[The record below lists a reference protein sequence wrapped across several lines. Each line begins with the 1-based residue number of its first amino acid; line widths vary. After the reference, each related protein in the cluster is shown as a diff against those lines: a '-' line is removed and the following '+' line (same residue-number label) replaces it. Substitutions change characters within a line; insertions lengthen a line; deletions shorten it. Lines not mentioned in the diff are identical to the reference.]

1 MRAKSGIAA
10 APMPATTTRI
20 SLQLKWVH
28 QAQFAGYY
36 LAEDKGFFAE
46 EGLLVHIKAGGPDVD
61 PEKLI
66 AEGAADF
73 TQAGG
78 VESLLAARDI
88 GLPVV
93 AIGTLFQKIDVVF
106 IAKRQSGI
114 SRLTDFSGRT
124 VSTWYTGVHLILR
137 ALLREAGVDPS
148 RINEVAQAGSMAP
161 FLQDDVAVAAA
172 TFFNQLPM
180 LRAQGLTDLVI
191 FDPAEFGVVFPR
203 DTIIASEETVNGR
216 PDIVRRF
223 LRASLRGWKDAATNQ
238 AEAVDAVLRR
248 DPTLDRGHQGV
259 MMREVAKLLSWG
271 AGTTAGVGYV
281 DAEAVAAAHDFLFRN
296 KQIANPHA
304 LDGAAAMQFWEDVP
318 PAYKR

>member
-1 MRAKSGIAA
+1 
-10 APMPATTTRI
+10 MPSTTEKV

-36 LAEDKGFFAE
+36 LAADKGFFAE
-46 EGLLVHIKAGGPDVD
+46 EGLLVDIKAGGPDVD

-78 VESLLAARDI
+78 IESLLAARDI

-93 AIGTLFQKIDVVF
+93 AIGTVFQKIDVVF

-114 SRLTDFSGRT
+114 ARLTDFSGRT

-137 ALLREAGVDPS
+137 ALLREAGLDPAK
-148 RINEVAQAGSMAP
+148 IDEVAQAGSMAP
-161 FLQDDVAVAAA
+161 FLNDDVAVAAA

-191 FDPAEFGVVFPR
+191 FDPADFGVVFPR
-203 DTIIASEETVNGR
+203 DTILASEQTVKLR
-216 PDIVRRF
+216 PNIVRRF
-223 LRASLRGWKDAATNQ
+223 LRASLRGWKEAAVHQ
-238 AEAVDAVLRR
+238 AEAVDAVMRR
-248 DPTLDRGHQGV
+248 DPNLDRAHQGV
-259 MMREVAKLLSWG
+259 MMREVAELLSWG

-281 DAEAVAAAHDFLFRN
+281 DPNALAAAHDFLLRN
-296 KQIANPHA
+296 RQITNAA
-304 LDGAAAMQFWEDVP
+304 SLEGASTMQFWDDVP
-318 PAYKR
+318 PAYKHLG

>member
-1 MRAKSGIAA
+1 
-10 APMPATTTRI
+10 MPATTEKV
-20 SLQLKWVH
+20 SLQLKWLH

-36 LAEDKGFFAE
+36 LADEKGFFAE
-46 EGLLVHIKAGGPDVD
+46 EGLEVAIKAGGPGVD

-66 AEGAADF
+66 AEGACDF
-73 TQAGG
+73 AQAGG

-93 AIGTLFQKIDVVF
+93 AIGTVFQKIDVVF

-114 SRLTDFSGRT
+114 ARLTDFRGRT

-137 ALLREAGVDPS
+137 ALLSEAGLDPAKV
-148 RINEVAQAGSMAP
+148 NEVAQAGSMAP
-161 FLQDDVAVAAA
+161 FLQDEVAVAAA

-191 FDPAEFGVVFPR
+191 FDPADFGVVFPR
-203 DTIIASEETVNGR
+203 DIIIASEEMVNVR
-216 PDIVRRF
+216 PDVVRRF
-223 LRASLRGWKDAATNQ
+223 LRASLRGWKEAAMNQ

-248 DPTLDRGHQGV
+248 DPTLDRAHQGV

-271 AGTTAGVGYV
+271 AGSTAGVGYI
-281 DAEAVAAAHDFLFRN
+281 DAKAVAAAHDFLFRN
-296 KQIANPHA
+296 QQITNAHVLN
-304 LDGAAAMQFWEDVP
+304 GASAMQFWDDVP
-318 PAYKR
+318 SAYKHLG

>member
-1 MRAKSGIAA
+1 MPAESGIAHA
-10 APMPATTTRI
+10 ALQCCPISPTGLAPMPATTEKV
-20 SLQLKWVH
+20 SLQLKWLH

-36 LAEDKGFFAE
+36 LADEKGFFAE
-46 EGLLVHIKAGGPDVD
+46 EGLEVAIKAGRPGVD
-61 PEKLI
+61 PEKLV
-66 AEGAADF
+66 AEGACDF
-73 TQAGG
+73 AQAGG

-93 AIGTLFQKIDVVF
+93 AIGTVFQKIDVVF
-106 IAKRQSGI
+106 IAKSRSGI

-137 ALLREAGVDPS
+137 ALLREAGRDPS

-203 DTIIASEETVNGR
+203 DTMIASEETVNGR

-259 MMREVAKLLSWG
+259 MMREVAKLLS
-271 AGTTAGVGYV
+271 
-281 DAEAVAAAHDFLFRN
+281 
-296 KQIANPHA
+296 
-304 LDGAAAMQFWEDVP
+304 
-318 PAYKR
+318 

>member
-1 MRAKSGIAA
+1 
-10 APMPATTTRI
+10 MPATTTRI

-203 DTIIASEETVNGR
+203 DTMIASEETVNGR

-281 DAEAVAAAHDFLFRN
+281 DPRALAAAHDFLFRN
-296 KQIANPHA
+296 KQITNANSP
-304 LDGAAAMQFWEDVP
+304 DGASAMQFWKDVP
-318 PAYKR
+318 PAYKRLG

>member
-1 MRAKSGIAA
+1 
-10 APMPATTTRI
+10 MPATTEKV
-20 SLQLKWVH
+20 SLQLKWLH
-28 QAQFAGYY
+28 QAQFASYY
-36 LAEDKGFFAE
+36 LADEKGFFAE
-46 EGLLVHIKAGGPDVD
+46 EGLEVAIKAGGPGVD
-61 PEKLI
+61 PEKLV
-66 AEGAADF
+66 AEGACDF
-73 TQAGG
+73 AQAGG

-93 AIGTLFQKIDVVF
+93 AIGAVFQKVDVVF

-114 SRLTDFSGRT
+114 ARLSDFRGRT
-124 VSTWYTGVHLILR
+124 VSTWYTGVHLIMR
-137 ALLREAGVDPS
+137 ALLSEAGLDPAKV
-148 RINEVAQAGSMAP
+148 NEVAQAGSMAP
-161 FLQDDVAVAAA
+161 FLQGEVAVAAA

-191 FDPAEFGVVFPR
+191 FDPADFGVVFPR
-203 DTIIASEETVNGR
+203 DTIIASEEMVSAR
-216 PDIVRRF
+216 PDVVRRF
-223 LRASLRGWKDAATNQ
+223 LRASLRGWKEAASNQ

-248 DPTLDRGHQGV
+248 DPTLDRAHQGV

-271 AGTTAGVGYV
+271 AGTTAGVGYI

-318 PAYKR
+318 PAYKRLG

>member
-1 MRAKSGIAA
+1 
-10 APMPATTTRI
+10 MPATTTRI

-36 LAEDKGFFAE
+36 LAEDKGFFAD
-46 EGLLVHIKAGGPDVD
+46 EGLEVDIKAGGPDVD

-73 TQAGG
+73 TQSGG
-78 VESLLAARDI
+78 VESLLAVRDV

-93 AIGTLFQKIDVVF
+93 AIGTVFQKIDVVF
-106 IAKRQSGI
+106 VAKRRSGI

-137 ALLREAGVDPS
+137 ALLRETGLDPAE
-148 RINEVAQAGSMAP
+148 INEVAQAGSMAP
-161 FLQDDVAVAAA
+161 FLNDEVAVAAA

-191 FDPAEFGVVFPR
+191 FDPADFGVVFPR
-203 DTIIASEETVNGR
+203 DTIIASEATVTLR
-216 PDIVRRF
+216 PDVVRRF
-223 LRASLRGWKDAATNQ
+223 LRASLRGWKEAATHQ
-238 AEAVDAVLRR
+238 AEAVDAVMRR
-248 DPTLDRGHQGV
+248 DPNLDRVHQRV
-259 MMREVAKLLSWG
+259 MMHEVAKLLRWG

-281 DAEAVAAAHDFLFRN
+281 DPKALAAAHDFLFRN
-296 KQIANPHA
+296 KQITNADS
-304 LDGAAAMQFWEDVP
+304 LKGASAMQFWEDVP
-318 PAYKR
+318 SAYKRLG